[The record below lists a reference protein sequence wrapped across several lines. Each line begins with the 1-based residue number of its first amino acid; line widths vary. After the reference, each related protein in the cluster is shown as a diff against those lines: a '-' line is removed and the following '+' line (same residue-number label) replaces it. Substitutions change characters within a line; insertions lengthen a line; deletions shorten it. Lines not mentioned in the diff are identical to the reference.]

1 MSAALDDKAIVRI
14 TPLGTRYVSGG
25 EKLAVQYVSA
35 QPRPQLYS
43 VEHIARSYVGRWYE
57 RLDIHEP
64 MHAHVAVEV
73 GGTAYRWVVRCE
85 RYCSD
90 RKLVVVRMGLCL
102 MGPVLEPTR

>member
-35 QPRPQLYS
+35 QARPQLYDA
-43 VEHIARSYVGRWYE
+43 EHIARSYVGRWYE

-73 GGTAYRWVVRCE
+73 GGTAHRWVVRSE
-85 RYCSD
+85 RD
-90 RKLVVVRMGLCL
+90 GGGRKQVVVRMAYCIT
-102 MGPVLEPTR
+102 GPVLEPTR